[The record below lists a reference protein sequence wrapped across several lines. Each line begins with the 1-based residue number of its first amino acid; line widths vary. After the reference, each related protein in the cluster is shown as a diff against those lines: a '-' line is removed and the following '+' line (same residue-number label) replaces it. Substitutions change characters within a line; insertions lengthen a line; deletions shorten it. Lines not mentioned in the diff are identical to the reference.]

1 MGRGIIETVLGA
13 VVLLVAVMF
22 VISAYN
28 SSDLR
33 PVSGYQIGA
42 RFNSVDGLTS
52 GNDVRI
58 GGVKVGTVT
67 DMAIDPK
74 DYQVV
79 VHMTIAADIALPDD
93 SSVSVTGDGLLG
105 GKYVRIEPGNSEQAL
120 PVGGEL
126 RKTKDVVVLE
136 QLLGRIIF
144 MLTEQ

>member
-22 VISAYN
+22 VVSAYN

-33 PVSGYQIGA
+33 PVRGYQIGA

-67 DMAIDPK
+67 DLGIDPK
-74 DYQVV
+74 DYQVL
-79 VHMTIAADIALPDD
+79 VHMTIASGIQLPDD
-93 SSVSVTGDGLLG
+93 SSASITGDGLLG
-105 GKYVRIEPGNSEQAL
+105 GKYVRIVPGNAEQFIAA
-120 PVGGEL
+120 GGEL
-126 RKTKDVVVLE
+126 KKTKDVVVLE

>member
-22 VISAYN
+22 VVSAYN

-33 PVSGYQIGA
+33 PVSGYSVGA
-42 RFNSVDGLTS
+42 RFNSVDGLAS

-58 GGVKVGTVT
+58 GGVKVGNVT
-67 DMAIDPK
+67 ELGIDPK

-79 VHMTIAADIALPDD
+79 VHMTVASDIKLPED
-93 SSVSVTGDGLLG
+93 SSASITGDGLLG
-105 GKYVRIEPGNSEQAL
+105 GKYVRIEPGNSEQFIA
-120 PVGGEL
+120 PGGEIK
-126 RKTKDVVVLE
+126 KTKDVVVLE

>member
-13 VVLLVAVMF
+13 VVLLVAVVF
-22 VISAYN
+22 VVSAYN

-33 PVSGYQIGA
+33 PVSGYPIDA
-42 RFNSVDGLTS
+42 RFNSVDGLSS

-58 GGVKVGTVT
+58 GGVKVGSVT
-67 DMAIDPK
+67 DLGIDPS

-79 VHMTIAADIALPDD
+79 VRMTIASDIKLPVD
-93 SSVSVTGDGLLG
+93 SFASVTGDGLLG
-105 GKYVRIEPGNSEQAL
+105 GKYVRIEPGNSDKTIPA
-120 PVGGEL
+120 GGEIK
-126 RKTKDVVVLE
+126 KTKDVVVLE